1 MWSEAL
7 YVATPEIWKNVT
19 QNTKIIYDWCERE
32 QTENKINPI
41 IIINFIRFRRI
52 KYPTFGKEIFKNIFK
67 IFCLNNCL
75 FK

>member
-7 YVATPEIWKNVT
+7 YVATPEIWKNMT
-19 QNTKIIYDWCERE
+19 QNTKIIYDCCERE

-52 KYPTFGKEIFKNIFK
+52 KYSTFGKEIFKNIFN